1 MPIHMLDVKLVAV
14 SSFHSVRCSSLLWGR
29 RRKRLSR
36 PRLSTFTQVV
46 VTKGVTLEA
55 MLLLSSFLLSPDVH
69 LWRAVRK
76 STRNQRLT
84 QRVPDQRPV
93 APPFLLHHQMD
104 RICIYS
110 LLYKQNGDTELFIL
124 EGQRFVWNISRVKAK
139 RTLDNFTDQ

>member
-104 RICIYS
+104 RICIYARAFSS
-110 LLYKQNGDTELFIL
+110 LQAKWRYGIIHTGGAAFRL
-124 EGQRFVWNISRVKAK
+124 EH
-139 RTLDNFTDQ
+139 FTSES